1 MTKEDKDFNP
11 EVSYKLVQAG
21 ALLIDVRTRSE
32 FVEAH
37 VQGAI
42 NIPHDEII
50 ESAAEILELVGQDQT
65 KDIVVYCKSGGRSGF
80 AKKDL
85 LNIGYKNVVN
95 HGGFCDWKN
104 K

>member
-1 MTKEDKDFNP
+1 MTTEENDFNP
-11 EVSYKLVQAG
+11 EFSYSLVESG

-32 FVEAH
+32 FTEAH

-42 NIPHDEII
+42 NIPHN
-50 ESAAEILELVGQDQT
+50 EILESAEEIFELVERDQT
-65 KDIVVYCKSGGRSGF
+65 KNIVVYCKSGGRSGF

-85 LNIGYKNVVN
+85 LSLGYKSVVN
-95 HGGFCDWKN
+95 HGGFCDWK